1 MYIYRDGLESMH
13 IELTNKCNARCPQC
27 SRTNN
32 PLVEDNQV
40 EITLQQFKQYFDGE
54 FIRGLKKIKFCGNF
68 GDPAMAKDCIAIHQ
82 YIVDCNPDINLS
94 FDTNG
99 GIRTT
104 TFWKQLGAFYI
115 GKRESYIIFHI
126 DGMED
131 TNHIYR
137 ADVSFSNVMKNAK
150 AAISTGAQVVWA
162 FIPFMHNEHQVEE
175 AEALSKQM
183 GFFKFA
189 VKISS
194 RFEHKLHPFSYKDSK
209 TGLTKQIYP
218 ATSSEFNV
226 TELLANL
233 DKPVCTAEKRKEIYV
248 DARGRVL
255 PCCWYGS
262 GYETNSDFRHAV
274 DGCHTPNLESTPV
287 KQAITTPL
295 FHNIKA
301 SWDTPENVL
310 NKPCYKKCSGKL
322 MHFWLIDGTITP
334 QKNYTEWLREEL

>member
-1 MYIYRDGLESMH
+1 MHIYRDGLESMH
-13 IELTNKCNARCPQC
+13 IEITNKCNARCPQC

-32 PLVEDNQV
+32 QQIEDSQV
-40 EITLQQFKQYFDGE
+40 EITIDQFRKYFSAE
-54 FIRGLKKIKFCGNF
+54 FIQQLKKIKFCGNF
-68 GDPAMAKDCIAIHQ
+68 GDPAMAKDCIAIHE
-82 YIVDCNPDINLS
+82 YITQCNPNIDLS

-104 TFWKQLGAFYI
+104 TFWKQLGKFYI
-115 GKRESYIIFHI
+115 DKPQSYIIFHI
-126 DGMED
+126 DGLAD
-131 TNHIYR
+131 TNDIYR

-175 AEALSKQM
+175 AEEMAKQM
-183 GFFKFA
+183 GFYKFA

-194 RFEHKLHPFSYKDSK
+194 RFEHKLQPFSYKDSR
-209 TGLTKQIYP
+209 TGRMKQIYP
-218 ATSSEFNV
+218 ATSPEFNV
-226 TELLANL
+226 SDRLANL

-262 GYETNSDFRHAV
+262 GYETNETFRSAV
-274 DGCHTPNLESTPV
+274 DQCHTASLDSIDIETAMQS
-287 KQAITTPL
+287 QL
-295 FHNIKA
+295 FHNIKGT
-301 SWDTPENVL
+301 WDMPDNVL

-322 MHFWLIDGTITP
+322 MHFWKIDGVVTP
-334 QKNYTEWLREEL
+334 QKNYDQWLKDEL

>member
-1 MYIYRDGLESMH
+1 MYIYRNGLESMH

-32 PLVEDNQV
+32 PIIENDQV
-40 EITLQQFKQYFDGE
+40 EITLQQFKQHFNAE
-54 FIRGLKKIKFCGNF
+54 FIQGLKKIKFCGNF
-68 GDPAMAKDCIAIHQ
+68 GDPAVARDCVSIHK
-82 YIVDCNPDINLS
+82 YIVECNPTINLT

-99 GIRTT
+99 GIRTA
-104 TFWKQLGAFYI
+104 TFWKQLGEIYA
-115 GKRESYIIFHI
+115 GRPESYIIFHI

-137 ADVSFSNVMKNAK
+137 ADVNFSNVMKNAK
-150 AAISTGAQVVWA
+150 SAISAGAQVVWA

-194 RFEHKLHPFSYKDSK
+194 RFEHKLKPFAYKDSR
-209 TGLTKQIYP
+209 TGVTKQIYP

-233 DKPVCTAEKRKEIYV
+233 DKPVCAAEKRKEIYV
-248 DARGRVL
+248 DARGRVH
-255 PCCWYGS
+255 PCCWYAS
-262 GYETNSDFRHAV
+262 GYETNAGF
-274 DGCHTPNLESTPV
+274 
-287 KQAITTPL
+287 KQAIDQQHTPHLDIMPIEQAMNTQL
-295 FHNIKA
+295 FHNIKQ
-301 SWDTPENVL
+301 SWDIPESVL
-310 NKPCYKKCSGKL
+310 NKPCHKKCSGKI
-322 MHFWLIDGTITP
+322 MHFWMIDGEYTP